1 MVAPRLKK
9 DLGQHHLRQGAVCAP
24 LVEFLAPRG
33 ARVLEVGPGGGALT
47 TELLSAGARVL
58 GWELDLAW
66 AAALRARLAHPE
78 LELVVGDA
86 LELPWER
93 LPAPTLVA
101 GNLPYGV
108 ATALI
113 DRVLD
118 QGPLRVPRAGFL
130 VQLEVAQRLVAP
142 PGASEYGALS
152 VLTAARAAA
161 RLLGRVRPGSFRPPP
176 KVHGAFV
183 GFELRAPPL
192 PPEDMAAFAATVH
205 AAFAQRRKTL
215 RNALGASWGRAAA
228 EQVLAA
234 AGLGPERRAQE
245 LDLEEFL
252 RLHTARRRPGEARVF
267 S

>member
-1 MVAPRLKK
+1 
-9 DLGQHHLRQGAVCAP
+9 
-24 LVEFLAPRG
+24 
-33 ARVLEVGPGGGALT
+33 
-47 TELLSAGARVL
+47 
-58 GWELDLAW
+58 
-66 AAALRARLAHPE
+66 
-78 LELVVGDA
+78 
-86 LELPWER
+86 
-93 LPAPTLVA
+93 
-101 GNLPYGV
+101 
-108 ATALI
+108 
-113 DRVLD
+113 
-118 QGPLRVPRAGFL
+118 FL

-161 RLLGRVRPGSFRPPP
+161 RLLGRVRPGGFRPPP